1 MQEGGGGVARQAGN
15 GARVIANVDG
25 HPQHGC
31 AIAADGA
38 AGDGARPQLWQV
50 KDHHRALW
58 HCLLPQLC
66 SGMRRSVDHATR
78 SSGRRLTIKPSNAL
92 HMTNRPTGTLPR
104 AGALLFGIVVATGPA
119 GARESVF
126 RNWMAVCDNALTCT
140 AFGFSAEKGAGGG
153 FIKITREAAPSAL
166 LRVELAVA
174 AEEAPRAQH
183 RLSVT
188 FDGPPTPGLPSAPF
202 PGRFDDEYVRVVLA
216 GGRPLEAFVAALT
229 AGTTLTTVVAPA
241 PADQSKPAMLTFA
254 IGAAKEALAWV
265 DEQQGRGG
273 TATALVA
280 KGAARGQTPAAVGAV
295 RLKRVGQVNLPKA
308 PPANVA
314 AAWLEACPGEANDG
328 ADGSPGEA
336 MRVDTGM
343 IAWRLPCGSDHMVFL
358 ADERAGSVKQLS
370 FKLPTTNGVN
380 DVQVLQSAT
389 FNAARMSLTAGM
401 SVDCTPNLGQI
412 GYSAR
417 WLWSNGAFELVDY
430 KAFLAGQRHRAP
442 ATPTRTTRPPA
453 CRRRTGL
460 PCIASAKLCQVP
472 RAVRQGAI
480 DSKRRS
486 SRAATP
492 PATAAS
498 PSVPNLK
505 FASYGVSSCLANFK
519 FEKHTRINFF

>member
-1 MQEGGGGVARQAGN
+1 MG
-15 GARVIANVDG
+15 
-25 HPQHGC
+25 
-31 AIAADGA
+31 
-38 AGDGARPQLWQV
+38 
-50 KDHHRALW
+50 
-58 HCLLPQLC
+58 
-66 SGMRRSVDHATR
+66 
-78 SSGRRLTIKPSNAL
+78 
-92 HMTNRPTGTLPR
+92 
-104 AGALLFGIVVATGPA
+104 
-119 GARESVF
+119 
-126 RNWMAVCDNALTCT
+126 
-140 AFGFSAEKGAGGG
+140 
-153 FIKITREAAPSAL
+153 
-166 LRVELAVA
+166 
-174 AEEAPRAQH
+174 
-183 RLSVT
+183 
-188 FDGPPTPGLPSAPF
+188 
-202 PGRFDDEYVRVVLA
+202 

-229 AGTTLTTVVAPA
+229 AGTILTTVVAPA
-241 PADQSKPAMLTFA
+241 PADQSKPATLTFA

-430 KAFLAGQRHRAP
+430 KAFRWAEASS
-442 ATPTRTTRPPA
+442 ASDTDKDDETA
-453 CRRRTGL
+453 CL
-460 PCIASAKLCQVP
+460 PEE
-472 RAVRQGAI
+472 
-480 DSKRRS
+480 DW
-486 SRAATP
+486 
-492 PATAAS
+492 
-498 PSVPNLK
+498 PSVHRLSETLSGAAGGAAGGDRQQAPIEPR
-505 FASYGVSSCLANFK
+505 GDTPGDRR
-519 FEKHTRINFF
+519 EP